1 MRMRR
6 CVWLG
11 FFGLW
16 ALGLVPAAGAG
27 EVRGEW
33 VVRTA
38 LLTPQ
43 GVDRAVEQAA
53 EAGLDTLFVQVRGRG
68 DAFYRSQLVPRS
80 PLLSR
85 AAPDFDP
92 LARVLARARARG
104 MKVHAW
110 INVLLVAH
118 LANDLPQGHV
128 VREHPEWLMVPE
140 GAARQA
146 LGASGAQRVA
156 LIRAAARSD
165 ADVEGLYLSPLVPGV
180 TEHLETVVQE
190 LLSRYRVDGV
200 HFDFIRYPNRAYD
213 YSPDAL
219 RAFRARLMGSDL
231 LAAPRREPEAWS
243 LHLRLALTGLARRLA
258 AAARKARPGTI
269 ISAAVVPDL
278 TTALE
283 QKFQDWPTWLASGV
297 LDGVCPMSYSP
308 EERIF
313 ERQVRDARALAGPG
327 NHLWP
332 GIGAYRLTTEEI
344 AARIQ
349 AARALGADGFVL
361 FSHESLAERDRARLR
376 AVIEQGTSSAHAART
391 VGREP

>member
-1 MRMRR
+1 MRR

-11 FFGLW
+11 FLGLW
-16 ALGLVPAAGAG
+16 AFGLVPAAGAG

-43 GVDRAVEQAA
+43 DVDRAVEQAA

-85 AAPDFDP
+85 TAADFDP

-118 LANDLPQGHV
+118 LANDLPPGHV
-128 VREHPEWLMVPE
+128 VRVHPEWLMVPE
-140 GAARQA
+140 DAARQA

-156 LIRAAARSD
+156 LIRAAARND
-165 ADVEGLYLSPLVPGV
+165 GDVEGLYLSPLAPGV
-180 TEHLETVVQE
+180 TEHLEAVVQE

-213 YSPDAL
+213 HSPDAL
-219 RAFRARLMGSDL
+219 RAFRVRLMGSDL

-258 AAARKARPGTI
+258 AAARQARPGTLV
-269 ISAAVVPDL
+269 SAAVVPDL

-308 EERIF
+308 EKRIF
-313 ERQVRDARALAGPG
+313 DRQVRAARALAGPG

-332 GIGAYRLTTEEI
+332 GIGAYRLTTAEI

-349 AARALGADGFVL
+349 AARSLGADGFVL

-376 AVIEQGTSSAHAART
+376 AVIEQGASGTHDART
-391 VGREP
+391 VGRQP